1 MKEGPLTISFFFFLS
16 PYPKLLLFLHSL
28 LPLCFQNPTT
38 CHPSPSTSH
47 LFSLS
52 RQSSSPPSTELHASP
67 SSLLWLSSSSRSPS
81 LLVLSLDRPASTTL
95 TSLLCWRISSS
106 QRVQLITEGWTGP
119 HHPCLFLDHSPP
131 TPLTEL
137 HHLSS
142 RLSLVEQHH
151 QHHRSWFESRS
162 VHPFTLSISLWS
174 WSSSPPWKQLSTSAP
189 LNHRLH
195 LPLLASSPYL
205 LWLLLLGSGLC
216 RVGEATFP
224 SPASISS
231 GRLLFNSELSGLL
244 CSC

>member
-1 MKEGPLTISFFFFLS
+1 M
-16 PYPKLLLFLHSL
+16 
-28 LPLCFQNPTT
+28 
-38 CHPSPSTSH
+38 STSPICCPSCRPVH
-47 LFSLS
+47 QQL
-52 RQSSSPPSTELHASP
+52 SSPPS
-67 SSLLWLSSSSRSPS
+67 
-81 LLVLSLDRPASTTL
+81 VLILCSVVFFPASFFI
-95 TSLLCWRISSS
+95 SGGELLNLFCILLFCCDYYHLHGHHHFSFSPLIGQHQPPS
-106 QRVQLITEGWTGP
+106 PLFCVEGFPPPQRVQFITEGWTGP

-195 LPLLASSPYL
+195 LTLSASSPYL
-205 LWLLLLGSGLC
+205 LWLLLLGSGMC
-216 RVGEATFP
+216 RVGEATFL